1 MYYFD
6 YRVEIMTGIPDPA
19 VGGSPF
25 NVPENSEPVINEET
39 NNEVGNIWV
48 TLNNN

>member
-1 MYYFD
+1 VLLLVTCIVSD

-25 NVPENSEPVINEET
+25 HVPRSSEPVINEEN
-39 NNEVGNIWV
+39 NNEGGNI
-48 TLNNN
+48 